1 MTQGL
6 RMGAIGAAL
15 VMVAAA
21 ASAQTKTPAGTKSV
35 TYDITVNADAVY
47 SGTTELSIDRGAV
60 TGNMLLTV
68 PTEITGK
75 VSGTSKA
82 GVVMLDFPYTM
93 TQRNCT
99 GNVKMQITLPPKLGP
114 AKGTMEASG
123 CGRDLAAPLKGTVEL
138 TPASAKKPAEA
149 KK

>member
-6 RMGAIGAAL
+6 RFGAIGAAL
-15 VMVAAA
+15 VMAAAA
-21 ASAQTKTPAGTKSV
+21 ASAQTKPSGTKSV

-82 GVVMLDFPYTM
+82 GVVSLDFPYTM

-99 GNVKMQITLPPKLGP
+99 GNVKMQITLPPKPGP

-138 TPASAKKPAEA
+138 TPSSAKKPAEA